1 MKGKVKKMSSVN
13 TLPQTGTEVGQ
24 YLDPTMVD
32 TAAAD
37 VIDPIH
43 PSWGAGVMSLRPVT
57 VEIPLTN
64 GQTAIVDEEGLIL
77 EIR

>member
-1 MKGKVKKMSSVN
+1 MSNVG
-13 TLPQTGTEVGQ
+13 TMPQTGTEVGQ

-37 VIDPIH
+37 IDPIH